1 MDIAQL
7 KGAVLE
13 RYQSLTDDEMA
24 LVQTIQETDI
34 GQALLKVF
42 QPVLDEMFSEPEDE
56 TERMLSERTVGEPPN
71 ILPPDEDI
79 PDLAKDMPEE
89 FRESPTLVDRPQRDT
104 MPQEFEEFGRG
115 DGRSQGGNKLPPMR
129 ARDPSLLQDRKGER
143 EMVSR

>member
-13 RYQSLTDDEMA
+13 RYQSLTDTEIA
-24 LVQTIQETDI
+24 LVETMQETDV

-71 ILPPDEDI
+71 TLPPDEDEDI

-89 FRESPTLVDRPQRDT
+89 FREPSMLMDDPQRDT
-104 MPQEFEEFGRG
+104 MPQALGSLE
-115 DGRSQGGNKLPPMR
+115 GRSQGGNELPPVR
-129 ARDPSLLQDRKGER
+129 RRDPSLLQNRKGER
-143 EMVSR
+143 EMASR